1 MELWIRSQDKESLL
15 MIKKMFYYCTCS
27 EMENLGEHYIGNRE
41 WVADKDYTLLGKY
54 KTKERA
60 LEVLGEIQKFIE
72 KGCKEY
78 KSNGDY
84 YTSNMNIVYSKCHK
98 IRKEDNMKV
107 GDYVRTID
115 GIIAKIIDV
124 QENPYKEK
132 TIYVLDKEIYIKDLE
147 YGKYTR

>member
-84 YTSNMNIVYSKCHK
+84 YTSKYEYSVFQMPQ
-98 IRKEDNMKV
+98 D
-107 GDYVRTID
+107 
-115 GIIAKIIDV
+115 
-124 QENPYKEK
+124 
-132 TIYVLDKEIYIKDLE
+132 
-147 YGKYTR
+147 